1 MWVDGKNGGERHS
14 WPGCLVFVKG
24 QKNTQRVMSQV
35 FTFVSLLTGEFVFT
49 SCVLG
54 PHQLNKE
61 VLGRHFSGPLSFQEA
76 QHANR
81 LIYKED

>member
-1 MWVDGKNGGERHS
+1 MGRTAERDI
-14 WPGCLVFVKG
+14 PGQAACFFVKG